1 MPITLKNLPS
11 KNLIECIQKDATQL
25 LNLPKLP
32 AIRILKTLHN
42 PYSETHLLG
51 IECNNVYFRAYLKMP
66 HASKS
71 EINTVQ
77 KQLATEL
84 KIMQKLHQGSNAEA
98 HPLLSDVAKPLGY
111 YPEHL
116 ALATFEAG
124 PRTLRQHYRSAGR
137 LIYRRRS
144 RELLLDEV
152 KNAGIWLQKFQ
163 QHTMHGTGVFDT
175 AQLISYLK
183 IRLDILTRTKNL
195 NFPSLLASKVIN
207 QIERLSKTLDPVTH
221 QISGRHNDFASHN
234 IICATGKIR
243 IIDFSMYD
251 TGSTAYDPTYFWMDI
266 EMLKLDPSYCSR
278 FLSQLQEKFLEYYG
292 EISPRST
299 AFQLV
304 RCKYSLNRILTL
316 HSTSKLPTPHSIY
329 KRSVVT
335 SCMSWINKFSNNE
348 YFFDYS

>member
-1 MPITLKNLPS
+1 MSITLKNLPS
-11 KNLIECIQKDATQL
+11 KKLIECIQRDAAKL
-25 LNLPKLP
+25 LNFSGLPTVQV
-32 AIRILKTLHN
+32 IKTLHN
-42 PYSETHLLG
+42 PYSDTHLVG
-51 IECNNVYFRAYLKMP
+51 IEYNNVHLRAYLKMP
-66 HASKS
+66 HAKKS
-71 EINTVQ
+71 EIITVQ

-98 HPLLSDVAKPLGY
+98 DQLFSDVAKPLGY

-163 QHTMHGTGVFDT
+163 QHTMHGTGAFDAT
-175 AQLISYLK
+175 HLISYLK
-183 IRLDILTRTKNL
+183 IRLDILIGIKDL
-195 NFPSLLASKVIN
+195 DFSPLLADKIIT
-207 QIERLSKTLDPVTH
+207 QIERLSKTLDPAIH

-234 IICATGKIR
+234 IICTTGKVR

-266 EMLKLDPSYCSR
+266 EMLKSDPSYCSQ

-292 EISPRST
+292 KISPRSV

-316 HSTSKLPTPHSIY
+316 HSTSKFPTPHSIY
-329 KRSVVT
+329 KRSVVA
-335 SCMSWINKFSNNE
+335 SCMSWINKFSSKE
-348 YFFDYS
+348 YFSDYP